1 MDEKTKEY
9 KSLLSCLSACRK
21 LQVEFNEVKD
31 GRDTQYTFNK
41 LAEHFSGFN
50 CDDEL
55 FDFYYGDIA
64 ATVTFQRGII
74 KLSTNVEYYDEDDG
88 IWTFHLNEDILGLVT
103 Q

>member
-9 KSLLSCLSACRK
+9 KSLLSCMSAYRK

-31 GRDTQYTFNK
+31 GRDTRSTFNK

-55 FDFYYGDIA
+55 FDFYYGDIT

-74 KLSTNVEYYDEDDG
+74 KLSTIVDYYDEDDS